1 MKSEIIWEFLQKYK
15 YWLVGLWVIVL
26 ITGIGILVW
35 QGGFW
40 EKTEVRIISN
50 KQDEVKGVKIAVK
63 VWVDVSGEVS
73 SPGVYELEEGDRVA
87 MAIQKAGGIT
97 NEADA
102 DWVERNLNM
111 AAKIVDGQKIYV
123 PKRVEEIRVVED
135 SGSRS
140 KKISVNNASQAELES
155 LVGVGPATA
164 KKIISARPFS
174 NLEELVAKKIISA
187 KVLEEI
193 RVYIELW

>member
-135 SGSRS
+135 SFFWFY
-140 KKISVNNASQAELES
+140 KENISFFR
-155 LVGVGPATA
+155 
-164 KKIISARPFS
+164 I
-174 NLEELVAKKIISA
+174 
-187 KVLEEI
+187 
-193 RVYIELW
+193 